1 MSIKPKKS
9 LSLETV
15 LNIILIL
22 AGTIIIY
29 RYSVKFSVIYVITFL
44 ILFFINVFIKNKKLE
59 TLEEIEK
66 NVSEVFFINSE
77 IVRYIPVSMIILDKN
92 GKIIITNKRLEEK
105 LNISEI
111 EGQNI
116 NKISEN
122 ISMDIFKKENG
133 VEIIEIKEKVFEVR
147 YKKSK
152 NKKDE
157 FILVLYLIDITKL
170 FKKSLEIDDRKIT
183 VGLIY
188 IDDYKD
194 NGFQNKPYKLE
205 IDTKVNILTDKL
217 NGFAEKIDRDKYLI
231 LFEKR
236 YLRVLEKDNFKFLED
251 IKEIGREDSMNI
263 TISFGI
269 GKDGNDVRDVY
280 SLAKTAIDIS
290 QGRGGDQAVIKSPE
304 NVEFYGGKTNAPEKK
319 TKIKARQVAKELSN
333 LIDESKNVYIMGHSN
348 PDFDSFGASIGMYRI
363 VKSRNKNAY
372 IVLKNIPNS
381 IKGIFNNLREE
392 KNGQLDYIMTPKE
405 ALLTLEK
412 DSLCIVVDTHR
423 YTHVESGELL
433 EKCSRI
439 AVIDHHRR
447 GKEFIENP
455 VLIYQETY
463 ASSASE
469 LVTEL
474 LEYTVEEKK
483 LRKSE
488 AEALMSGIKL
498 DTKNFSVNTGV
509 RTFEAAAFLKKN
521 GADSEVVRKLFRGNI
536 GDLKLK
542 SQIISNS
549 KIINRN
555 IAISSIDEN
564 NKNIMIISA
573 QSADELL
580 NVENVKASFVIYKI
594 GKEVYISGRS
604 TGDINVQIIMESFN
618 GGGHINS
625 AGGKVFGK
633 TVYEV
638 ESELEKE
645 IYKYLR
651 KDVVK

>member
-1 MSIKPKKS
+1 MSIKSKKILNIES
-9 LSLETV
+9 M
-15 LNIILIL
+15 LNIILIFVG
-22 AGTIIIY
+22 AIIIY
-29 RYSVKFSVIYVITFL
+29 IYNIKFSIIYSFVFV
-44 ILFFINVFIKNKKLE
+44 LFFFISLCIKNRKLGV
-59 TLEEIEK
+59 LEEIEK
-66 NVSEVFFINSE
+66 NISEVFFINSD
-77 IVRYIPVSMIILDKN
+77 IVKYIPVSMLILDKN

-105 LNISEI
+105 LEIEKI
-111 EGQNI
+111 EGQHI
-116 NKISEN
+116 SKLSEN
-122 ISMDIFKKENG
+122 ISMKIFRKESG
-133 VEIIEIKEKVFEVR
+133 VEIIEIKDKVFEVR

-152 NKKDE
+152 NKKKE
-157 FILVLYLIDITKL
+157 FVLALYLIDITKL
-170 FKKSLEIDDRKIT
+170 YRKSMEIDARKIT

-205 IDTKVNILTDKL
+205 IDRNVNILTDKL

-236 YLRVLEKDNFKFLED
+236 YLEILEKDKFKFLEE
-251 IKEIGREDSMNI
+251 IKEIGKEYSMNI

-319 TKIKARQVAKELSN
+319 TKIKARQVAKELSKI
-333 LIDESKNVYIMGHSN
+333 IDESKNIYIMGHSN

-363 VKSRNKNAY
+363 VRSRNKNAY
-372 IVLKNIPNS
+372 IVLKTIPNS
-381 IKGIFNNLREE
+381 IKGVFNSLREE
-392 KNGQLDYIMTPKE
+392 ENGQINYIMTPKE
-405 ALLTLEK
+405 ALLTLDK

-433 EKCSRI
+433 EKCSKI

-447 GKEFIENP
+447 GKEFIENTI
-455 VLIYQETY
+455 LIYQETY
-463 ASSASE
+463 ASSTCE

-474 LEYTVEEKK
+474 LEYIVEEKELK
-483 LRKSE
+483 KSE
-488 AEALMSGIKL
+488 AEALMTGIKL
-498 DTKNFSVNTGV
+498 DTKNFSVSTGV
-509 RTFEAAAFLKKN
+509 RTFEAAAFLKKS
-521 GADSEVVRKLFRGNI
+521 GADSEVIRKLFRGNI

-549 KIINRN
+549 KIISKN
-555 IAISSIDEN
+555 IAIATIEES
-564 NKNIMIISA
+564 NKNIMIIAA

-580 NVENVKASFVIYKI
+580 NVENVKASFVIYKME
-594 GKEVYISGRS
+594 KEVYISGRS
-604 TGDINVQIIMESFN
+604 TGDINVQIIMEAFN

-625 AGGKVFGK
+625 AGGRVRGK
-633 TVYEV
+633 TINEV
-638 ESELEKE
+638 EVELENE

>member
-498 DTKNFSVNTGV
+498 DTKNFSVSTGV